1 MNDLEKYSEY
11 FSNLNTAKRFGFKA
25 PHKAILLLSVI
36 ESIECGLINNNK
48 VELSESLEAIFLKLW
63 EIHVG
68 DSLIFQPKIATPFWH
83 LQNEPFWNLY
93 LHSGEN
99 LNTVRN
105 PYSVQKLRLET
116 VAFIDGDLYR
126 LLKDNES
133 REVLKNLLIK
143 TYLRKHRITDSTLSI
158 ATIIGTLINIAA

>member
-36 ESIECGLINNNK
+36 ESIECGLINNN
-48 VELSESLEAIFLKLW
+48 KLW

>member
-1 MNDLEKYSEY
+1 MSELEKYSHN
-11 FSNLNTAKRFGFKA
+11 FLNLNTAKRFGFKA

-36 ESIECGLINNNK
+36 ESIECGLINNNR
-48 VELSESLEAIFLKLW
+48 VELTESLEAIFLKLW
-63 EIHVG
+63 EIYVG
-68 DSLIFQPKIATPFWH
+68 DSIIFQPKIATPFWH

-126 LLKDNES
+126 LLKDSES
-133 REVLKNLLIK
+133 REKLKKILIR
-143 TYLRKHRITDSTLSI
+143 TYLRKHCIPDSALSI
-158 ATIIGTLINIAA
+158 VTIIGTLINIAA